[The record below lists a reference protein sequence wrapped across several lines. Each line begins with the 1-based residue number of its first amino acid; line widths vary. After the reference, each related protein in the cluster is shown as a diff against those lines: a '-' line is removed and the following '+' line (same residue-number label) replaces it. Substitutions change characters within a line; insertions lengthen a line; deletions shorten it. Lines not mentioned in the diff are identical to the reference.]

1 MWKEEVVA
9 YFETLYRCS
18 PRGAE
23 EIHRV
28 PQSEYPV
35 PATKLES
42 HVSKMQLRI
51 ITTGTNLLDRN
62 IIFPY
67 RVILL
72 NNIQFI
78 TVTYSYK
85 YCGGI

>member
-1 MWKEEVVA
+1 MLKEEVVA
-9 YFETLYRCS
+9 YFETLHRYS
-18 PRGAE
+18 PRGVV

-28 PQSEYPV
+28 SHSEYLV
-35 PATKLES
+35 PAPKL
-42 HVSKMQLRI
+42 K
-51 ITTGTNLLDRN
+51 TTGKNLPDRN

-72 NNIQFI
+72 NDIQI
-78 TVTYSYK
+78 VVVTYE